1 MFRLTELT
9 DKGIVPT
16 DLIPT
21 KIIGIGYNHKELCQE
36 FSTVTPS
43 EPILFLKPL
52 SALIGDQ
59 GAIEYPPQ
67 VNTVH
72 FETELAVIIGEKA
85 KRVPVKD
92 AYRYIYGYSII
103 QDITDHVLEGR
114 LVDQG
119 LPWMISKGF
128 DTFAPIYHIVKKEKI
143 GDPHNL
149 EITTRVNGVEKS
161 RGNTKNFV
169 FKCDQL
175 LSYASYIMTLEPGD
189 IIATGC
195 TGGVDLI
202 APGDVIEGTVEK
214 IGTLTVTVKK
224 PYTSPKSINPTFVGT
239 DGRRVNPFARGSKL
253 TEEAIKRGFLKPG
266 KK

>member
-1 MFRLTELT
+1 MFQLTEIT
-9 DKGIVPT
+9 DKGIVAT
-16 DLIPT
+16 DLTPT
-21 KIIGIGYNHKELCQE
+21 KIIAVGYNHRELCEE
-36 FSTVTPS
+36 FSTVSPT

-52 SALIGDQ
+52 SALIGDR
-59 GAIEYPPQ
+59 GTIEYPPQ
-67 VNTVH
+67 VRTVH
-72 FETELAVIIGEKA
+72 FETELAIIIGERA
-85 KRVPVKD
+85 KRVPVED
-92 AYRYIYGYSII
+92 AYRYIYGYTVIE
-103 QDITDHVLEGR
+103 DITDHVLEGV
-114 LVDQG
+114 LIDQG

-128 DTFAPIYHIVKKEKI
+128 DTFAPIYHVVEKNKI

-149 EITTRVNGVEKS
+149 EIVTLVNGVEKS
-161 RGNTKNFV
+161 RGNTKNLL

-202 APGDVIEGTVEK
+202 APGDVIEGIIDK

-224 PYTSPKSINPTFVGT
+224 LYDTPGTIINPKFIGT
-239 DGRRVNPFARGSKL
+239 DGKRVDPFARGSKL
-253 TEEAIKRGFLKPG
+253 TEEAIKKGFLKP